1 MAELAATRVAPHW
14 NEGAWLHTMP
24 PAARFILRGD
34 ADVRAT
40 AGQVWGV
47 NPSEQP
53 CRARANGGRA
63 ALWLGPDEQLLLGA
77 ASEAESLA
85 RQLTGVFAGRPHSL
99 VDVSHRQLA
108 LEVSGRH
115 ASALLSVGC
124 PLDLDLAQF
133 PTGMCTRT
141 LFAKAEIVLWRTGD
155 NRFQLE
161 VWRSFADY
169 VARTFIEASRDF
181 AQD

>member
-1 MAELAATRVAPHW
+1 MAELATARVAPQW
-14 NEGAWLHTMP
+14 NEAEWLHTMP
-24 PAARFILRGD
+24 PAARFILQGD
-34 ADVRAT
+34 ADARAA

-47 NPSEQP
+47 TLSDEP
-53 CRARANGGRA
+53 CRARTIGGRA
-63 ALWLGPDEQLLLGA
+63 ALWLGQDEQLLLGPE
-77 ASEAESLA
+77 SELQSLA
-85 RQLTGVFAGRPHSL
+85 GRLTTALAGRPHSL

-141 LFAKAEIVLWRTGD
+141 LFAKAEI
-155 NRFQLE
+155 
-161 VWRSFADY
+161 
-169 VARTFIEASRDF
+169 
-181 AQD
+181 